1 MANTINQEIGLCN
14 KCPKRDL
21 GRYDPIPRPT
31 PSQCDCDFSDY
42 YTKHEV
48 NTIIETIETGQ
59 FLVVDEL
66 PEVSEPKT
74 IYLVPKENA
83 GERNIYSEYI
93 YIQDRWELI
102 GDTEIDLTQYVKKD
116 EFIRELEKKQDLL
129 SKQDILDILGYT
141 EIPFSMEDNDGVETN
156 VMIIGKVV

>member
-1 MANTINQEIGLCN
+1 MTKRVIKGVCFDE
-14 KCPKRDL
+14 CPKKDL
-21 GRYDPIPRPT
+21 GSYEPIPRPK

-42 YTKHEV
+42 YTKEEV
-48 NTIIETIETGQ
+48 NTIISTIATGQ

-74 IYLVPKENA
+74 IYLVPKENV

-93 YIQDRWELI
+93 YVQDHWELI

-116 EFIRELEKKQDLL
+116 EFIRELAKKQDLL
-129 SKQDILDILGYT
+129 SKQDVLDILGDT
-141 EIPFSMEDNDGVETN
+141 EIPLSMEDKDGVETN
-156 VMIIGKVV
+156 VMIVGNVV